1 MFLAG
6 IQSDYEKLSGSIACM
21 TKRLLLFKIRICFGF
36 RYSNLGFGL
45 VMQTKHEVESLLA
58 SAGVGPNKRL
68 GQNFLID
75 LNLMRFLIDAA
86 EITRD
91 DVVIEIGCGTG
102 SFTEGLAD
110 KAGKVIVV
118 EYDKVL
124 AGIASNQ
131 FAKKDYNNIHLINSD
146 ALQNKNTLC
155 APLIKALDETI
166 DVFTGDLKLVANLP
180 YNIATPLMVNLTEIE
195 VGSRKKVVDSMFVTV
210 QKEVG
215 DRMAAPAGDKH
226 YGPLS
231 IIMAATGDIKVL
243 KNLGTEVF
251 WPRPAVH
258 SAMVRYIRD
267 EMKVAQIKDI
277 DLLKQTVN
285 LFMGHRRK
293 MLKACTKF
301 AVGRLKEVADWPEVF
316 EQCNVDPTNRAE
328 KITVDQFIA
337 VANACG

>member
-1 MFLAG
+1 
-6 IQSDYEKLSGSIACM
+6 
-21 TKRLLLFKIRICFGF
+21 
-36 RYSNLGFGL
+36 
-45 VMQTKHEVESLLA
+45 MQTKHEVESLLSA
-58 SAGVGPNKRL
+58 AGVGPNKRL

-102 SFTEGLAD
+102 SFTEGIAD
-110 KAGKVIVV
+110 KAAKVIVV
-118 EYDKVL
+118 EYDSVL
-124 AGIASNQ
+124 ANIAGNQ
-131 FAKKDYNNIHLINSD
+131 FEKKGYDNIHLINSD
-146 ALQNKNTLC
+146 ALANKNTLC
-155 APLIKALDETI
+155 TPMLEALDETV
-166 DVFTGDLKLVANLP
+166 DNFTGQLKLVANLP
-180 YNIATPLMVNLTEIE
+180 YNIATPLMVNLTMVKAGE
-195 VGSRKKVVDSMFVTV
+195 KNKAVDSMFVTV

-231 IIMAATGDIKVL
+231 IIMAATGDVKVI

-258 SAMVRYIRD
+258 SAMVRYIRN
-267 EMKVAQIKDI
+267 EEKVSQIKDI
-277 DLLKQTVN
+277 AILKEAVS

-301 AVGRLKEVADWPEVF
+301 AEGRLKEVSDWPGVF
-316 EQCNVDPTNRAE
+316 EKCNVDPTIRAE
-328 KITVDQFIA
+328 KVMVKDFVAI
-337 VANACG
+337 ANACI